1 MSAHPTLSLLLV
13 EDHLAFR
20 EMLTESLQENGHAVH
35 AFESA
40 EAALAGIAQCQINIA
55 ILDVN
60 LPGEDGL
67 YLAEQL
73 RQQLPSLGVIM
84 LTVRNAVA
92 DKLAGYESGADIYL
106 PKPVVPEELNA
117 AIKALSRRL
126 DPQQTADIQFNATRC
141 ELTNPQNQSVSLTE
155 EDARLLIALAQ
166 APRHT
171 LEFWQLAETLQL
183 DLDSPTLR
191 TNLEKR
197 ISRLRQKL
205 TQLEQPATAIKAI
218 RGFGYR
224 LTITVNIQ

>member
-13 EDHLAFR
+13 EDHLALR

-40 EAALAGIAQCQINIA
+40 EAVLADIDKCQIDIA
-55 ILDVN
+55 ILDLN

-67 YLAEQL
+67 YLAERL
-73 RQQLPSLGVIM
+73 RRQLPGLAIIM

-117 AIKALSRRL
+117 AIKALSRRIG
-126 DPQQTADIQFNATRC
+126 PKQTADIQFNATRG
-141 ELTNPQNQSVSLTE
+141 ELTNTRNQSVSLTE
-155 EDARLLIALAQ
+155 EETRLLIALAQ
-166 APRHT
+166 APHNK

-183 DLDSPTLR
+183 DLDSLSLR

-205 TQLEQPATAIKAI
+205 AQLEQPATAIKAI

-224 LTITVNIQ
+224 LIEP